1 MSAIIKS
8 FLGNYKLT
16 NLAAALVCAV
26 LPLPAQADSGHQA
39 QTTKAAI
46 VRSCPNRLCPVVQT
60 LPKGRKFY
68 WVLAKNGFVNIADST
83 LWVSTAD
90 IK

>member
-8 FLGNYKLT
+8 FLAKYKLT

-39 QTTKAAI
+39 QTNKDAI
-46 VRSCPNRLCPVVQT
+46 VRSCPNRLCPVVQKI
-60 LPKGRKFY
+60 PKGRKFS

-83 LWVSTAD
+83 LWVATAD